1 MERKRERERE
11 DKGREERNQR
21 LIGRTCRCVEK
32 DLKKSERLGGREK
45 REKERRRV
53 RRRKRENK

>member
-1 MERKRERERE
+1 M
-11 DKGREERNQR
+11 
-21 LIGRTCRCVEK
+21 EK